1 MTDAVDHKLTTKER
15 FWYEHIQAAQ
25 QSDQSL
31 VQYAQRHSLKVATCY
46 NYRSVLRKKGVLES
60 VPVKSF
66 INARVVQEPALLQ
79 AMLILPAG
87 IRVQIPCHGTE
98 LVAILKGLCG

>member
-1 MTDAVDHKLTTKER
+1 MTDAVDHNLTAKER
-15 FWYEHIQAAQ
+15 FWYEHIRAAQ
-25 QSDQSL
+25 QSDQTL
-31 VQYAQRHSLKVATCY
+31 VQYAHNHSLKVTTFY

-66 INARVVQEPALLQ
+66 IQARVAQEAALLQ

-87 IRVQIPCHGTE
+87 IRVQLPCRGTE